1 MAHHGRIKICGLTNL
16 KDAMTAVEAGADA
29 LGFVVYR
36 QSARAITPQTVKSII
51 AKLPPF
57 VTTVGVFANPTDA
70 ELREAFDDWGLGV
83 AQLQGDE
90 PPELCDRFPGRVI
103 KAIRVKDRKSIEMM
117 CYYTVRAF
125 VLDTFRLDQLGG
137 TGEAFDWSWAK
148 QAKRF
153 GPVIL
158 AGGLTPQNVAKAI
171 RTVRPIGVDVSSGV
185 EKALGK
191 KDPKKVKQF
200 IDEARKAFAAAQ
212 TGNRRRAT

>member
-1 MAHHGRIKICGLTNL
+1 MAQAGRIKICGLTNI
-16 KDAMTAVEAGADA
+16 KDAMNAVEAGADA
-29 LGFVVYR
+29 LGFVVYA
-36 QSARAITPQTVKSII
+36 QSPRAITPQTVKSII
-51 AKLPPF
+51 ARLPPF
-57 VTTVGVFANPTDA
+57 VTTIGVFANPTET

-90 PPELCDRFPGRVI
+90 PPELCNRFPGRVI
-103 KAIRVKDRKSIEMM
+103 KAIRVKDKKTIEMM

-137 TGEAFDWSWAK
+137 TGETFDWSWAK

-158 AGGLTPQNVAKAI
+158 AGGLTPENVARAI

-185 EKALGK
+185 EKTVGK
-191 KDPKKVKQF
+191 KDPKKVKKF
-200 IDEARKAFAAAQ
+200 IDAARKAFDS
-212 TGNRRRAT
+212 GGRRAA